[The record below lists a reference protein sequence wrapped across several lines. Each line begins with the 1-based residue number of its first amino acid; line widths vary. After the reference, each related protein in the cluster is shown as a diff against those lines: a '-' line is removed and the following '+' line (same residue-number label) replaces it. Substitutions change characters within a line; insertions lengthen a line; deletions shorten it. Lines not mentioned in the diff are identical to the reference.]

1 MVCSHSRLFRP
12 AGGATW
18 VRRIG
23 AGGRSALRS
32 FASKG
37 AKLKERQR
45 HDKDQR
51 TAPRKQKI
59 GIPIGYSLIA
69 VRSKKLL
76 DLNVRFADLVVMA
89 ERLHPIPFRTR
100 P

>member
-32 FASKG
+32 FASTG
-37 AKLKERQR
+37 ARLKELQR
-45 HDKDQR
+45 HKGDD
-51 TAPRKQKI
+51 PW
-59 GIPIGYSLIA
+59 IA
-69 VRSKKLL
+69 LEQLL